1 MEQTVF
7 EKQFLAMQQ
16 QNSAAEQEII
26 QSLLQNGYPAI
37 PAKNFNNDITIITCI
52 NNGTI
57 IRYFLKRIFNVS
69 DIEIY
74 KRIFKFTLNNKNIQI
89 INAYYKEHMP
99 YLAFIYSYNNIGKS
113 INSILEFFDI
123 ELTDRGLFMKE
134 NMQFLSFNPQKIT
147 EFLNMDYEK
156 YQTGFQSQIQLNNW
170 LSKHQI
176 PSMNNKEITDFFNA

>member
-37 PAKNFNNDITIITCI
+37 PAKNFNNDITIITSI
-52 NNGTI
+52 NNGTV
-57 IRYFLKRIFNVS
+57 IRHLLKRLFNVS
-69 DIEIY
+69 NIENY
-74 KRIFKFTLNNKNIQI
+74 RRIFKFTINNKNIQI